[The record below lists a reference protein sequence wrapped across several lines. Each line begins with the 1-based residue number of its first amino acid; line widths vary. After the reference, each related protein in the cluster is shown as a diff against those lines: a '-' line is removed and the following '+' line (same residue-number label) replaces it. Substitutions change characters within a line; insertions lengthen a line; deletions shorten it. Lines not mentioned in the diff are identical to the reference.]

1 MGRRVQ
7 IALAAALGAL
17 LLLAV
22 AAYAIDRANADKIAD
37 GVRVGDVDVG
47 GLSTDQARERLRTRL
62 ASPLERPVTVT
73 FEGTKYTL
81 SPDRLQ
87 LRADVNGMVDA
98 AVAVSRSGGFP
109 TRVWRYATGGSVD
122 RELVPQ
128 IAYSADALDGF
139 VSQVGD
145 QIDRPVCDAMVSPAP
160 ASLNAVLA
168 QDGVTVRVNDLRS
181 RLRGAIESSTD
192 RTISAPVERV
202 KPNVTT
208 GQLAQKYPAFIT
220 IDRAAFQLRF
230 WRNLKSVKTYTI
242 AVGQAG
248 LETPAGEYTI
258 DDKQVNP
265 SWHVPDSAWAGG
277 LAGKIIP
284 PGPQDPIKARWMGF
298 YNGAGIHGTDE
309 LSSLGTAASHG
320 CVRMSIPDVEELYD
334 QVPLGTPIYIG
345 D

>member
-1 MGRRVQ
+1 VGRRAQ
-7 IALAAALGAL
+7 IALAAALGVL

-22 AAYAIDRANADKIAD
+22 AAYAIDRVNADKIAD
-37 GVRVGDVDVG
+37 GVRVADVNVG
-47 GLSTDQARERLRTRL
+47 GLSTEQARKRLRIRL
-62 ASPLERPVTVT
+62 AAPLEKPVTVA

-87 LRADVNGMVDA
+87 LHADVDGMVDS
-98 AVAVSRSGGFP
+98 AVAATRSGGLP

-122 RELVPQ
+122 REVAPQ
-128 IAYSADALDGF
+128 IDYSADALDGF
-139 VSQVGD
+139 VSQVAD
-145 QIDRPVCDAMVSPAP
+145 QIDRQPRDATVSPTP
-160 ASLNAVLA
+160 ASLNPVPA
-168 QDGVTVRVNDLRS
+168 QDGVTVRTADLRS
-181 RLRGAIESSTD
+181 RLRAAIDNPTH
-192 RTISAPVERV
+192 RTISASVKRV
-202 KPNVTT
+202 KPKVTT
-208 GQLAQKYPAFIT
+208 AQLAQRYPTFIT

-230 WRNLKSVKTYTI
+230 WRNLKLAKTYTV

-265 SWHVPDSAWAGG
+265 SWHVPDSAWAGD
-277 LAGKIIP
+277 LAGQIIP
-284 PGPQDPIKARWMGF
+284 PGPEDPIKARWMGF

>member
-1 MGRRVQ
+1 VGRRAQ
-7 IALAAALGAL
+7 IALAAALGVL

-22 AAYAIDRANADKIAD
+22 AAYAIDRVNSDKIAD
-37 GVRVGDVDVG
+37 GVRVGDVNVG
-47 GLSTDQARERLRTRL
+47 GLSTDQARKRLRIRL
-62 ASPLERPVTVT
+62 ANPLVRPVTVT

-87 LRADVNGMVDA
+87 LHADIEGMVNA
-98 AVAVSRSGGFP
+98 AVDASRSGGLP

-122 RELVPQ
+122 REVAPQ
-128 IAYSADALDGF
+128 IDYSADALDGF
-139 VSQVGD
+139 VSQVAD
-145 QIDRPVCDAMVSPAP
+145 QINRQPRDATVSPTP
-160 ASLNAVLA
+160 ASLNAVPG
-168 QDGVTVRVNDLRS
+168 QDGVSVRADELRS
-181 RLRGAIESSTD
+181 RVRAAIESP
-192 RTISAPVERV
+192 RGRRISAPVERV
-202 KPNVTT
+202 KPSVTT
-208 GQLAQKYPAFIT
+208 DQLAQKYPTFIT

-230 WRNLKSVKTYTI
+230 WRNLKLAKTYTV

-265 SWHVPDSAWAGG
+265 SWHVPDSAWAGS
-277 LAGKIIP
+277 LAGQIIP
-284 PGPQDPIKARWMGF
+284 PGPADPIKARWMGF
-298 YNGAGIHGTDE
+298 YSGAGIHGTDE